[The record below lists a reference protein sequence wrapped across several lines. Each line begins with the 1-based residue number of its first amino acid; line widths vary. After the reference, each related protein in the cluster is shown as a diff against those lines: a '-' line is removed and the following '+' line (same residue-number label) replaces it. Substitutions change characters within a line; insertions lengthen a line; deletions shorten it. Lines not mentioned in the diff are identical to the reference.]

1 MCDNNDLSLALLGDL
16 HDVAEITGAVLDLDL
31 VVQELLK
38 SSDVEDL
45 VGGRLGSIDHELY
58 TL

>member
-1 MCDNNDLSLALLGDL
+1 MCDYNDLSLALLGYL
-16 HDVAEITGAVLDLDL
+16 HDVAEVTGAVLDLDL

-45 VGGRLGSIDHELY
+45 VGGRLGSVDHELY